1 MTPID
6 LARVLTTGANGM
18 LGSYVDF
25 GIRSDVADLNVLD
38 EGATMEYITKMQ
50 PSVIIHLAGATDTVR
65 CEAEPAYA
73 FELNV
78 RGTRNVARAARAVN
92 AAMVYVST
100 SRVFRGDKAE
110 PYAESDTPDPET
122 HYGLTKYMGEL
133 VTADLVPEHLI
144 VRTAWVFGGGK
155 TKDNKFFGKVLKQLA
170 EGTEVVALNDV
181 HGSPTYGK
189 DLIATIKDFVV
200 NGERGIVHVSNSGP
214 ATRYDLASF
223 MAGAVNSKS
232 VVRAVDRSFFPTG
245 ASLPTNEAI
254 VSTRCTLRPWQ
265 EALTEYVTE
274 EWHKA

>member
-1 MTPID
+1 MID

-38 EGATMEYITKMQ
+38 ETVVMEYITKMQ
-50 PSVIIHLAGATDTVR
+50 PSAIVHLAGATDTAR

-78 RGTRNVARAARAVN
+78 RGTRNVARAARAVG
-92 AAMVYVST
+92 AVMIYVST

-110 PYAESDTPDPET
+110 PYTEADTPDPET

-133 VTADLVPEHLI
+133 TTRDLVPEHLI
-144 VRTAWVFGGGK
+144 VRTAWVFGGGP
-155 TKDNKFFGKVLKQLA
+155 TRDNKFFGKVLKQLK
-170 EGTEVVALNDV
+170 EGTEVAALNDV
-181 HGSPTYGK
+181 YGSPTYGK
-189 DLIATIKDFVV
+189 DLIATVKDLLQK
-200 NGERGIVHVSNSGP
+200 GERGIVHVSNSGP
-214 ATRYDLASF
+214 ATRYDLATH
-223 MAGAVNSKS
+223 MATAVNSKS
-232 VVRAVDRSFFPTG
+232 TVKAVDRSFFPTG

-254 VSTRCTLRPWQ
+254 VSGRVTVRPWQ

-274 EWHKA
+274 EWHT